1 LASNQHRTA
10 VLLDPHPLWL
20 DALESILSSID
31 VAVVGRT
38 TSADDALRLVEE
50 HEPDILICETNT
62 TNGGMSG
69 GELIRECR
77 ERIDSLRVIVLGASR
92 DPADI
97 DAAFEAG
104 ALAYAVKTAHPDD
117 VASTVRQT
125 FDSTI
130 FLANSFSTNGRSN
143 GSAPHAGGG
152 EVDDKVDLTRREREI
167 LGLVAEGHSNRELA
181 RMLWVTEQ
189 TVKFHLSNIYR
200 KLDVANR
207 TEASRWA
214 HRHGLVGQ
222 REAAEAASVSA

>member
-1 LASNQHRTA
+1 LASHLHRTA

-20 DALESILSSID
+20 DAVESILGTID

-38 TSADDALRLVEE
+38 TSADEALRLVEE
-50 HEPDILICETNT
+50 HQPDILICETNAPDDD
-62 TNGGMSG
+62 MSG
-69 GELIRECR
+69 HELIRACR
-77 ERIDSLRVIVLGASR
+77 ERVDSLRVIVLGASR
-92 DPADI
+92 QPADI

-125 FDSTI
+125 FDTTI
-130 FLANSFSTNGRSN
+130 FLASSRNGR
-143 GSAPHAGGG
+143 GGG
-152 EVDDKVDLTRREREI
+152 AAPRVSGGDEADKVDLTRREREI
-167 LGLVAEGHSNRELA
+167 LALVAEGHSNRELA

-214 HRHGLVGQ
+214 HRHNLVEQ
-222 REAAEAASVSA
+222 REGSTVSA